1 MGKLLNI
8 VFKIVLSVQL
18 VWCRVSFAG
27 TDILYSQKDRMDF
40 LYSIKSW
47 KIAMSI
53 ISLQTGRDDVL
64 SVARHLKKSGVD
76 LNDKIPLNQKNGEI
90 FFNGE
95 KIGITTYG
103 IQYKGIVLK
112 YNFSKSYKQ
121 NFDIFLEKI
130 SKKNDSYSKISI
142 FMNKAYADIVGIPKA
157 DISKL
162 SIKFSYAAAALTTVA
177 FLVSAP
183 EWLVLGSA
191 LATAVYASVGL
202 VYRDEE
208 LGVPEI
214 YDFTCLENG
223 KGFSFKTKEDSVI
236 KTTRVQP
243 GTIFVETLTKS
254 GTSLSKRATKYQTD
268 LFSIITKAC
277 NANNSQVVKD
287 LRENLAT
294 KKTSQDTG
302 VKSKTSNSSSATGVQ

>member
-130 SKKNDSYSKISI
+130 SKKNDSYSKILI
-142 FMNKAYADIVGIPKA
+142 FMNKAYADIA
-157 DISKL
+157 SIS
-162 SIKFSYAAAALTTVA
+162 
-177 FLVSAP
+177 
-183 EWLVLGSA
+183 
-191 LATAVYASVGL
+191 
-202 VYRDEE
+202 
-208 LGVPEI
+208 
-214 YDFTCLENG
+214 
-223 KGFSFKTKEDSVI
+223 
-236 KTTRVQP
+236 
-243 GTIFVETLTKS
+243 
-254 GTSLSKRATKYQTD
+254 
-268 LFSIITKAC
+268 
-277 NANNSQVVKD
+277 
-287 LRENLAT
+287 
-294 KKTSQDTG
+294 
-302 VKSKTSNSSSATGVQ
+302 